1 MSIRRMTAIVYLTL
15 AAAVFASPAEARAD
29 AKQNDAIAVT
39 QQLLTGAHSALVSN
53 GDGTALRGVI
63 SGAFAFDIW
72 ERFLIEQRQE
82 AFSTEQRSEFKS
94 LLPGFMAFLYHKQFD
109 KGLNQAP
116 ALGDARNVRRDV
128 MVGSTFQRAGG
139 GNLPV
144 DWRLR
149 HFPDRGAR
157 VIDIMVAGTSF
168 LVLKREEFT
177 AIIDR
182 GGADAVLSHM
192 RKNSY

>member
-1 MSIRRMTAIVYLTL
+1 MSLRSLTAAIYFTL
-15 AAAVFASPAEARAD
+15 AAAVFAGPALARAD
-29 AKQNDAIAVT
+29 AQHDDALAVT
-39 QQLLTGAHSALVSN
+39 EKLLNGAHDVLAS
-53 GDGTALRGVI
+53 GGGGPALRNVI

-72 ERFLIEQRQE
+72 ERYLIDQRKD
-82 AFSTEQRSEFKS
+82 AFNTDQRREFKS

-116 ALGDARNVRRDV
+116 ALGDARKVRRDV
-128 MVGSTFQRAGG
+128 MVGSTFQRVGG

-177 AIIDR
+177 AIIDN
-182 GGADAVLSHM
+182 GGADAVLTHM
-192 RKNSY
+192 RQNSY